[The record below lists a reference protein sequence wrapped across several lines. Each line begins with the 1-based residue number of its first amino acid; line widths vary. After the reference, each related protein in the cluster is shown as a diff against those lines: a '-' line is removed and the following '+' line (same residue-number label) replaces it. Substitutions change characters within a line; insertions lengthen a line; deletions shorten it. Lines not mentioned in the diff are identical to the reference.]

1 MALTRP
7 RIDSPPCGRLWHLNR
22 ADRRRLHRTDAGP
35 HGHQGL
41 ITVVV
46 ADKEWECTATFKGTD
61 SSTANSVKNG
71 TASEPKCSKVG

>member
-1 MALTRP
+1 
-7 RIDSPPCGRLWHLNR
+7 
-22 ADRRRLHRTDAGP
+22 
-35 HGHQGL
+35 
-41 ITVVV
+41 V